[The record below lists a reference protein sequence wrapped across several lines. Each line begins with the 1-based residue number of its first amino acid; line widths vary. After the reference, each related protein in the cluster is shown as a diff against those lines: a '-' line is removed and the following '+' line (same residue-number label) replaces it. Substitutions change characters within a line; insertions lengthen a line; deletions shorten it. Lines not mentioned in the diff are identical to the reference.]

1 MESESTL
8 IKNDL
13 QVWYNQVR
21 GEVVEIEFGEKFSN
35 ITLKV
40 GKANPRLVNLTS
52 KSDYFIKIVEGVYVG
67 EKILAKFYISSN
79 KKNDRYYTTATLLEI
94 VRNCH

>member
-1 MESESTL
+1 MELENTL

-13 QVWYNQVR
+13 QIWYNQVR
-21 GEVVEIEFGEKFSN
+21 GEVFEIELGEKFSN

-40 GKANPRLVNLTS
+40 GKANPRLVNLSS
-52 KSDYFIKIVEGVYVG
+52 KTEYFNKIVEGIELG
-67 EKILAKFYISSN
+67 EKVSAKFYVSSN

-94 VRNCH
+94 SRNFH

>member
-1 MESESTL
+1 MELENTL

-13 QVWYNQVR
+13 QVWFNQIR
-21 GEVVEIEFGEKFSN
+21 GEILEIEVGEKFSN

-40 GKANPRLVNLTS
+40 GNSNTRLVNLSS
-52 KSDYFIKIVEGVYVG
+52 KTEYFNKITAGVNIG
-67 EKILAKFYISSN
+67 EKIVAKFYISSN

-94 VRNCH
+94 SKHSH